1 MGTLFEPASL
11 GTLKLRNRFVR
22 SATQD
27 WLAEKDGQISDAQIS
42 LYTALAAGGAGLIIT
57 AHSAVSL
64 PLGRAGNPQNAI
76 SHDKYIAGY
85 SRLTDAVHKHGARI
99 ILQLSHAGCQTDRE
113 LTEGEMPVGPSDVFN
128 AQGLRIARAMTHG
141 ELEKLIDDFGV
152 AAMRAKRAGVDGVQV
167 HIAHGYALAQF
178 LSPWSNQR
186 TDDYGGS
193 RENRLR
199 LLAEVI
205 WRIREAVGGDFP
217 VLVKLNTTDGV
228 DAPETLTLDDVVCAA
243 QTIADHGATAIE
255 ASGGTGRVS
264 RLVMA
269 NTGIV
274 KPEQESYFAPAAA
287 AIKAKVSLPVLL
299 VGGNRSRAVMEAN
312 LAQGKADFISL
323 SRPFVREPDLVN
335 RLAAGQEKAACIS
348 CNACFNPKGLRCCF
362 TDKK

>member
-1 MGTLFEPASL
+1 MSTLFESVRMGTLE
-11 GTLKLRNRFVR
+11 LRNRFVR

-27 WLAEKDGQISDAQIS
+27 WLAESDGQISDAQIS
-42 LYTALAAGGAGLIIT
+42 LYTALAAGGVGLIIT

-85 SRLTDAVHKHGARI
+85 SRLADAVHKHGSRL
-99 ILQLSHAGCQTDRE
+99 ILQLSHAGCQTGLDM
-113 LTEGEMPVGPSDVFN
+113 TEGQMPIGPSDVFD
-128 AQGLRIARAMTHG
+128 AQGAQIARAMTLG
-141 ELEKLIDDFGV
+141 EIEKLVGDFAA

-186 TDDYGGS
+186 TDEYGGS
-193 RENRLR
+193 LESRLR

-205 WRIREAVGGDFP
+205 WRVREAVGRDFP
-217 VLVKLNTTDGV
+217 LLVKLNTTDGV
-228 DAPETLTLDDVVCAA
+228 DATGTLTLDDVVCAA

-269 NTGIV
+269 KTGIMT
-274 KPEQESYFAPAAA
+274 PEQESYFAPAAA

-299 VGGNRSRAVMEAN
+299 VGGNRSLAVMEAN

-335 RLAAGQEKAACIS
+335 RLAAGQEKAACVS
-348 CNACFNPKGLRCCF
+348 CNACFNPKGLRCRF
-362 TDKK
+362 VDKK